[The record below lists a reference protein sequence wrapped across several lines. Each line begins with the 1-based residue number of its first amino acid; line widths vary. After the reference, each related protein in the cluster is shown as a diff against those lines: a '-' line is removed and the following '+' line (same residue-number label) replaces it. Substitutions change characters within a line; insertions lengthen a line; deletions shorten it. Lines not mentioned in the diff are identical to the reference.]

1 MIGLFMVLPILVVYG
16 QDLTG
21 ATPILLGLAL
31 GIYGLTQS
39 LLQIPLGLLSDHIG
53 RKPVM
58 LAGLVIFAMGSLVA
72 AFAESALTLII
83 GRALQGAGAIAG
95 VVMALLA
102 DSTRPDQRTKAMAI
116 VGISIGAS
124 FALAL
129 IVGPLLASW
138 GGLKT
143 VFLSTAG
150 LAVLGILIVIWRL
163 PFPAMEQ
170 ALSTD
175 IDAREWHSNPDLWR
189 LNTGVFALHFVLTA
203 LFLIIPITLL
213 RDVGLARESHWTLYA
228 PVLLLSIVGLVPLMR
243 FAERGKRPKSA
254 LAIAL
259 LALLLSLFIF
269 LVQGAQYLH
278 LFIGMWCF
286 FVGFNYLEASLPSL
300 LSRRVTQHRRGAAMG
315 SFSTAQ
321 FLGAFMGGALGGAIV
336 QELGAEYLLCVS
348 VLMLIGWGAWV
359 FSSHSLFE
367 LDGN

>member
-1 MIGLFMVLPILVVYG
+1 MVLPILVVYG
-16 QDLTG
+16 QDLIG
-21 ATPILLGLAL
+21 ATPVLLGLAL

-58 LAGLVIFAMGSLVA
+58 LAGLVVFAMGSLVA
-72 AFAESALTLII
+72 AFAESAMTLII

-129 IVGPLLASW
+129 ILGPLLASW

-150 LAVLGILIVIWRL
+150 LATLGILIVILRL

-170 ALSTD
+170 GAATATD
-175 IDAREWHSNPDLWR
+175 ASKWHLNPDLWR
-189 LNTGVFALHFVLTA
+189 LNSGVFTLHFVLTA
-203 LFLIIPITLL
+203 LFLIVPITLL
-213 RDVGLARESHWTLYA
+213 RDVGLVREQHWILYT
-228 PVLLLSIVGLVPLMR
+228 PVLLLSVVGLVPLMR

-259 LALLLSLFIF
+259 FALLLSLLIF

-300 LSRRVTQHRRGAAMG
+300 LSRRVTQYRRGAAMG

-321 FLGAFMGGALGGAIV
+321 FLGAFMGGALGGVIV
-336 QELGAEYLLCVS
+336 QELGAEYLLCAS
-348 VLMLIGWGAWV
+348 ALMLIGWGAWV
-359 FSSHSLFE
+359 FSSYSLFE